1 MSGENVTAVKSREG
15 QEGYSFD
22 LCAREK
28 CVMIEIRTAEKADAK
43 RLLEIYDY
51 YVANT
56 AVSFEY
62 ETPSLDEFTER
73 MERALEKYPY
83 LVLERDERIEGYA
96 YAGPF
101 KGRAAYGWSCEIS
114 IYLDRS
120 AQKCGLGR
128 MLSEALEEAL
138 KKMGILNIYGCIAYP
153 EKNDEYLTTN
163 SADYHAH
170 LGFVKVGEFRR
181 CAYKFGRWYNMI
193 WMEKTI
199 GEHADKPAAVR
210 RYSELY

>member
-1 MSGENVTAVKSREG
+1 
-15 QEGYSFD
+15 
-22 LCAREK
+22 
-28 CVMIEIRTAEKADAK
+28 MIEIRTAKKEDAG

-51 YVANT
+51 YVRNT

-62 ETPSLDEFTER
+62 ETPSLEEFTGR
-73 MERALEKYPY
+73 MEHTLDRYPY
-83 LVLERDERIEGYA
+83 LVLVRDGRIEGYA

-114 IYLDRS
+114 IYLDHSVR
-120 AQKCGLGR
+120 KCGLGR
-128 MLSEALEEAL
+128 ILSEALEEEL
-138 KKMGILNIYGCIAYP
+138 KMLGILNVYGCIAYP
-153 EKNDEYLTTN
+153 EKDDEYLTTN

-170 LGFVKVGEFRR
+170 LGFRTVGIFRQ

-199 GEHADKPAAVR
+199 GAHLDQPAAVR
-210 RYSELY
+210 KYQHPHDESRSLD